1 MLLKLSIMTHRFTVT
16 SSELLIDAPIL
27 AVRRDSVTM
36 PHNSSAQRE
45 IVEHFGAVA
54 VVAVQDQ
61 NIAMVKQYRHS
72 VGRRL
77 WELPAG
83 LLDVADEPPLDA
95 AQRELMEEAG
105 LVATDWEILVD
116 LVTSPGFCDEAV
128 RVYLAQDLAQVER
141 PEAQDEEAD
150 MALEWIPLAEAVT
163 MVFAGD
169 IVNSIAVS
177 GILALQAHRTDP
189 QVLRDPGH
197 PFGLRPTRLA
207 ERRKGAVENRDLKTS
222 S

>member
-27 AVRRDSVTM
+27 AVRRDAVTM
-36 PHNSSAQRE
+36 PNDSSAHRE

-105 LVATDWEILVD
+105 LVAADWEILVD

-128 RVYLAQDLAQVER
+128 RVYLARDLAHVER
-141 PEAQDEEAD
+141 PEARDEEAD
-150 MALEWIPLAEAVT
+150 MALEWVPLAEAVN

-177 GILALQAHRTDP
+177 GILALHTQRTSP
-189 QVLRDPGH
+189 RILRDPDQ
-197 PFGLRPTRLA
+197 PFDLRPTRLA
-207 ERRKGAVENRDLKTS
+207 ERRKGAVKNRDLKTS